1 MFLSMGLELWLAS
14 LGICMPFTFLCVFY
28 FTLVYGWRRT
38 VYYSC
43 AYSVLFEL
51 SLGRHFPF
59 MLFVVFLVM
68 GGASIWRRYGNL
80 RSFYAQIVPGFCV
93 GAVAALSN
101 LLYIVYISVMQAGRL
116 CNFSLSPL
124 LMLMLSG
131 ALLFPVYSVFLD
143 VFAYRLNYRRYR
155 FAYNLDEG
163 EQDG

>member
-14 LGICMPFTFLCVFY
+14 LGICVPFTFLCIFY

-38 VYYSC
+38 VFYSC

-59 MLFVVFLVM
+59 MLFIGFGVM
-68 GGASIWRRYGNL
+68 GGASLWRRYGNI
-80 RSFYAQIVPGFCV
+80 RSFYVQIVPGFCV
-93 GAVAALSN
+93 GAAAALSH
-101 LLYIVYISVMQAGRL
+101 LLYIVFVSLRQAGHL
-116 CNFSLSPL
+116 CTFSLSPL
-124 LMLMLSG
+124 LMFMLSG
-131 ALLFPVYSVFLD
+131 ALLLPVYSAFLD

>member
-14 LGICMPFTFLCVFY
+14 LGICTPFTFLCVFY

-38 VYYSC
+38 VFFSC

-59 MLFVVFLVM
+59 MLFVGFLVM
-68 GGASIWRRYGNL
+68 CGASLWRRYGNL

-93 GAVAALSN
+93 GATAALSN
-101 LLYIVYISVMQAGRL
+101 LLYILYVSVMQAGRL

-131 ALLFPVYSVFLD
+131 ALLFPIYCTFLD
-143 VFAYRLNYRRYR
+143 VFAYSLNYRRYR

>member
-14 LGICMPFTFLCVFY
+14 LGICVPFTFLCIFY

-38 VYYSC
+38 VLYSC

-59 MLFVVFLVM
+59 MLFVGFVVM
-68 GGASIWRRYGNL
+68 GGASLWRRYGNI

-93 GAVAALSN
+93 GAAAALSH
-101 LLYIVYISVMQAGRL
+101 LLYIVFVSLRQAGHL
-116 CNFSLSPL
+116 CTFSLSPL
-124 LMLMLSG
+124 LMFMLSG
-131 ALLFPVYSVFLD
+131 TLLLPVYSAFLD